1 MKILISGIIIAVLL
15 SSMITARFY
24 LGEPSEMDE
33 EEEIKRLEK
42 IIQSKKED

>member
-1 MKILISGIIIAVLL
+1 
-15 SSMITARFY
+15 MITARFC

-42 IIQSKKED
+42 IIRSKKED